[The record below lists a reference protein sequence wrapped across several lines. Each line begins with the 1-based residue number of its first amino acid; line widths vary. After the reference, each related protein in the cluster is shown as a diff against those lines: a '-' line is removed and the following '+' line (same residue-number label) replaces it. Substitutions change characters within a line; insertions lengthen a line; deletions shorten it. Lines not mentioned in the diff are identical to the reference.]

1 MSRVHFR
8 YKQIGAG
15 KITDFNA
22 TLNLQ
27 RDPRWPYYLRLHV
40 FNTCIHLL
48 KTTCAAETTLN
59 TNPHQELFCPKLSSP
74 IYTL

>member
-22 TLNLQ
+22 SLIYNAIPG
-27 RDPRWPYYLRLHV
+27 DPTIYASTFSTRV
-40 FNTCIHLL
+40 FTC
-48 KTTCAAETTLN
+48 
-59 TNPHQELFCPKLSSP
+59 
-74 IYTL
+74 